1 MGYNVLYISNL
12 WGGSKSVLY
21 NGAGWGTM
29 SCILVTS
36 EVVLSQ
42 CCTMGVGWGTMSCIL
57 VTSEVVLSQCC
68 TMGVGWGTMS
78 CILVTSEVVLSQCC
92 TMGLGGVQCPVY

>member
-1 MGYNVLYISNL
+1 M
-12 WGGSKSVLY
+12 LY

-42 CCTMGVGWGTMSCIL
+42 CCTMGVG
-57 VTSEVVLSQCC
+57 
-68 TMGVGWGTMS
+68 TMS

>member
-1 MGYNVLYISNL
+1 
-12 WGGSKSVLY
+12 
-21 NGAGWGTM
+21 M

-42 CCTMGVGWGTMSCIL
+42 CCTMGL
-57 VTSEVVLSQCC
+57 
-68 TMGVGWGTMS
+68 GWGTMS

>member
-1 MGYNVLYISNL
+1 M
-12 WGGSKSVLY
+12 LY

-42 CCTMGVGWGTMSCIL
+42 CCKMGV
-57 VTSEVVLSQCC
+57 
-68 TMGVGWGTMS
+68 
-78 CILVTSEVVLSQCC
+78 
-92 TMGLGGVQCPVY
+92 GGVQCPVY

>member
-42 CCTMGVGWGTMSCIL
+42 CCTMGVG
-57 VTSEVVLSQCC
+57 
-68 TMGVGWGTMS
+68 TMS

>member
-1 MGYNVLYISNL
+1 
-12 WGGSKSVLY
+12 
-21 NGAGWGTM
+21 M

-36 EVVLSQ
+36 EPVLSQ
-42 CCTMGVGWGTMSCIL
+42 CCTMGL
-57 VTSEVVLSQCC
+57 
-68 TMGVGWGTMS
+68 GTMS